1 MNSIRRRDWQ
11 QLTWLFLGAALIRIL
26 LGRAVNGPCIFTDE
40 FQYVEMA
47 RSIPRWQG
55 LYWDTAPVYFPC
67 WLYPILIAAPLKLLS
82 WDSAYAA
89 MRVLNAVLM
98 ALTIFPAYG
107 LARELAG
114 HRRALAA
121 AALVALLPAAGY
133 SPMIMTESLFF
144 PVVMLA
150 LWAIYR
156 AVLTPTPWRRLGAG
170 LVCGLAFHVKPHGM
184 LLPMIAGATVVLF
197 EADRLRE
204 APGGAQGGRLGRFAR
219 GVGAHWL
226 TALGWAIAMLP
237 RLLAVK
243 YIERPGAALTL
254 KSILGSYNGIAEG
267 KKDFTTLEMLWSFS
281 RFTLAWAW
289 CTGLI
294 PAWMVARKAI
304 GSLRKREP
312 LTVRLL
318 VILTVAATGAMLYL
332 VARHTLVTNPV
343 WVLHERYF
351 FVMLPLA
358 LILFAALAQTDASR
372 LYHRWPWDLAI
383 AAVVFL
389 NIWIAETGPWTLGS
403 GSPTFTGLLFF
414 LKATDVGLTVIVLFL
429 LPIAAA
435 LALLLFKPINR
446 VKDQCL
452 IVGLLFLGFNI
463 GWYGFHERY
472 TSKVHKPVLT
482 LARKID
488 RELVNPEDRLMILD
502 DGLDTGIKWQVGMRN
517 PGVGL
522 SLAGLGKQWWE
533 QELRLGPDGRILPPA
548 TRAGSWLLASTTWKV
563 NRAPANAFDECALYK
578 LDRKNPLI
586 LDAAQVALAR
596 RGAATTDTMSQA
608 RAFLNGLKISTV
620 KKKMPADW
628 VAGRVSRIEMQIRN
642 DSAFA
647 LPGGAFRMHMGYH
660 WSDPERTKS
669 WTAVIWD
676 DGHQTRLPEW
686 LEPGKTYDLRLGV
699 LAPEKPGDRYMLWVS
714 PLVIT
719 MVGKKPLKLWSIERQ
734 NGFGDW
740 AKVLPA
746 DTKDAKALAA
756 TEAVKTKKKGRRAAK
771 K

>member
-1 MNSIRRRDWQ
+1 MDSFRRRDWQ

-26 LGRAVNGPCIFTDE
+26 LGRTLNGPSIFTDE

-55 LYWDTAPVYFPC
+55 LCWDNVPIYFPC
-67 WLYPILIAAPLKLLS
+67 YLYPILIAPLVNLLS
-82 WDSAYAA
+82 WDSAYAG
-89 MRVLNAVLM
+89 MRILNAVLM
-98 ALTIFPAYG
+98 ALTVFPAYS
-107 LARELAG
+107 LARELTG

-121 AALVALLPAAGY
+121 ATLVALLPAAGY
-133 SPMIMTESLFF
+133 SPLIMTENLFF
-144 PVVMLA
+144 PIVMLA

-184 LLPMIAGATVVLF
+184 LLPIIAGATVVLF

-204 APGGAQGGRLGRFAR
+204 APGASEGGRLGRFVR

-226 TALGWAIAMLP
+226 TALGWVIAMLP

-243 YIERPGAALTL
+243 YIERPGLTL
-254 KSILGSYNGIAEG
+254 TLRSILGSYNGTAEG
-267 KKDFTTLEMLWSFS
+267 HQAFTHLDMVCSLA
-281 RFTLAWAW
+281 RYVLAWAW

-294 PAWMVARKAI
+294 PAWVVVRKAI
-304 GSLRKREP
+304 GSLRKRDP
-312 LTVRLL
+312 LPVRLM
-318 VILTVAATGAMLYL
+318 VILTVVATGAMLYL
-332 VARHTLVTNPV
+332 VARHTLVTNPD

-358 LILFAALAQTDASR
+358 LILFAALARPVASPIYTR
-372 LYHRWPWDLAI
+372 LPWVLVI
-383 AAVVFL
+383 VAVVFL
-389 NIWIAETGPWTLGS
+389 NVWIAKIGPWTLGS
-403 GSPTFTGLLFF
+403 GSPTFIGLL
-414 LKATDVGLTVIVLFL
+414 LLMKAKVVGSAVIVLFL
-429 LPIAAA
+429 VPITAA
-435 LALLLFKPINR
+435 LALLLFRPVNR
-446 VKDQCL
+446 VQDQCL
-452 IVGLLFLGFNI
+452 IVGLLFLGFNS

-472 TSKVHKPVLT
+472 TSKSHKPVLT

-488 RELVNPEDRLMILD
+488 QALANPEDHLMILD
-502 DGLDTGIKWQVGMRN
+502 DALDTGVRWQVGMRN

-522 SLAGLGKQWWE
+522 SLAGIGKAWWE

-563 NRAPANAFDECALYK
+563 NRAPAITYDECALYK
-578 LDRKNPLI
+578 LDGKNPLI
-586 LDAAQVALAR
+586 LDASQVALAR
-596 RGAATTDTMSQA
+596 RGAATTDTMSQT
-608 RAFLNGLKISTV
+608 RAFLQGLKISYV
-620 KKKMPADW
+620 SRRMPADW
-628 VAGRVSRIEMQIRN
+628 VAGRISPIAMKIRN
-642 DSAFA
+642 DSPFA

-676 DGHQTRLPEW
+676 DGHQARLPEW
-686 LEPGKTYDLRLGV
+686 LEPGKTYDLTLGV
-699 LAPEKPGDRYMLWVS
+699 LAPAKPGDRYMLWVS

-719 MVGKKPLKLWSIERQ
+719 TAGRQSLKLWSIERA

-756 TEAVKTKKKGRRAAK
+756 TTPPKTKKKGRRAAK